1 MAPSLKIPAPS
12 PCRSGRAGEGAHIR
26 LPLSQGEGAIRRNG
40 AFLALILT
48 LFSLSACVSKPPS
61 RPSGPLPATLQQLD
75 RWTAHGRMAVSG
87 PAGGG
92 SGSFDWQQRS
102 TNAQVQIRGPVGI
115 GSVHL
120 EVDGDADHPQLK
132 LDTADGRTLESDA
145 AWHELESRLGAPV
158 PAGNLRFWMLGLA
171 APGEHEWREQDA
183 DGVTRLLQA
192 GWQIDYQNYSD
203 QPGLKVPM
211 RIRASSG
218 EARVRIVVDRWQLG
232 Q

>member
-1 MAPSLKIPAPS
+1 MRLRVLNRSLAVIVLLVLAGCAGTS
-12 PCRSGRAGEGAHIR
+12 PRRSDA
-26 LPLSQGEGAIRRNG
+26 
-40 AFLALILT
+40 
-48 LFSLSACVSKPPS
+48 
-61 RPSGPLPATLQQLD
+61 PLPSDLQQLD
-75 RWTAHGRMAVSG
+75 QWTARGRIAVSG

-92 SGSFDWQQRS
+92 SGSFDWQQRA

-132 LDTADGRTLESDA
+132 LQTGNGQTLESDA
-145 AWHELESRLGAPV
+145 AWNELEARLGAPV

-171 APGEHEWREQDA
+171 APGPHEWRPEDSE
-183 DGVTRLLQA
+183 GVTRLMQG
-192 GWQIDYQNYSD
+192 GWQIDYQGYSAE
-203 QPGLKVPM
+203 PGLNVPM

-218 EARVRIVVDRWQLG
+218 DARVRIVIDRWQLG